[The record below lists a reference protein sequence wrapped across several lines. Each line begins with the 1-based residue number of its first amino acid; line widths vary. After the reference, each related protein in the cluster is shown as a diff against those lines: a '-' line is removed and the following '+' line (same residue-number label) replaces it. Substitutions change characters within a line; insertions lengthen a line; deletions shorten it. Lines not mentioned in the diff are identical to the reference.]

1 VKKMNVRKVLAKGEI
16 IEIEDEEGKKEFKI
30 YPLSNRQLLE
40 IQELSKKK
48 DEPDFDAI
56 GLMIILL
63 QYSQLKPNYAGEECF
78 TDEELKDFPTP
89 FLLKLL
95 KDILKLN
102 GLEDMMD
109 FQQKSQAGRPTLI
122 PSQPASKNDIFQV
135 LNQNPAKK
143 LG

>member
-1 VKKMNVRKVLAKGEI
+1 MNVRKVLAKGEI